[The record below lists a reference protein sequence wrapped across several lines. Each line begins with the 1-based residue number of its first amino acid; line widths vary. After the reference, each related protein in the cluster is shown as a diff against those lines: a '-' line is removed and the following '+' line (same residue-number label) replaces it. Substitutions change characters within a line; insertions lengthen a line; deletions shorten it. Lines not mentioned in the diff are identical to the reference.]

1 MISCARPLTP
11 ETLALAGEH
20 RTVAI
25 LPPEV
30 FIESMRRTT
39 PEERRR
45 LEKVESGNLQREL
58 QDWVLRRKIKESW
71 PVDFLGTQQVNDV
84 LGIRSTVSVVLPPP
98 QEACQLLNADAV
110 LTARITLRQPM
121 SQAVAVVIGVLFNT
135 WGATNQS
142 MAELELHDGRTG
154 EIIWRYRNVF
164 SGSTGSNMHMVVER
178 LMRHASRSLPYRR
191 IR

>member
-11 ETLALAGEH
+11 ETLALAREH

-45 LEKVESGNLQREL
+45 LEKVESGNLHREL
-58 QDWVLRRKIKESW
+58 QDWVIRRKIKEAW
-71 PVDFLGTQQVNDV
+71 PVEFMGTQRVNDV
-84 LGIRSTVSVVLPPP
+84 LGVRNTVSVIIPPP
-98 QEACQLLNADAV
+98 QEACMLLEADAV

-121 SQAVAVVIGVLFNT
+121 AQVVALAIGVLFNT

-142 MAELELHDGRTG
+142 MAELELHDARTG

-178 LMRHASRSLPYRR
+178 LMRHASRSLPYRE